1 MRVPLKIQG
10 VTDVNSE
17 NMFSLLIVTD
27 IKEERQ
33 MAIMV
38 DPSMR
43 HEFALRRGKYVGND
57 VQRKNATEMLSLM
70 LPETLCS
77 IIKYMT
83 QLELSVIIVNI
94 FDGEYKAILEDQ
106 KTGTTFPIRISD
118 GILLAYADPHIPLYI
133 EETLWKN
140 QSTKYMG
147 ENARGISLPLN
158 TLTTE
163 MLKDAMQK
171 CIDDEKYEIAEQ
183 LKKELERRGA

>member
-147 ENARGISLPLN
+147 ENARGISLPLP
-158 TLTTE
+158 LRIKRH
-163 MLKDAMQK
+163 L
-171 CIDDEKYEIAEQ
+171 
-183 LKKELERRGA
+183 R